1 MRPINTTA
9 SQLYFY
15 IQNLELSEVV
25 RICQLT
31 KSLEDNVLLGYL
43 ARIGSFAP
51 TTTDDWL
58 SIVNLCQ
65 KEIQRV
71 GYVFSSLDTTVE
83 LKDFVDIA
91 SDGHA
96 VTGLRYNR
104 GNYQIVITHK
114 WDSISVRSWAV
125 EFYCNDVTSQFE
137 NFRFDVADAIA
148 SQRAITRKISHL
160 LAA

>member
-1 MRPINTTA
+1 MKTINTT

-83 LKDFVDIA
+83 LKNFVDIA

-114 WDSISVRSWAV
+114 WDSTSVRSWAV
-125 EFYCNDVTSQFE
+125 EFHCNDVTLQFE